1 MDKKKTFW
9 PYGLLI
15 AFLLIIGA
23 SVVTVVISS
32 DYPVYEDDFYF
43 DSYQNV
49 ENNYNEIQKQQ
60 DNFNKLFKVDFEN
73 KDLQLLGARKIPVYT
88 IDSNSYV
95 ANFKIESLG
104 KADVQNLKYEILLT
118 RPHTKKDDQK
128 LQGQIKQG
136 ILSISFP
143 SKIEEGRWQ
152 LKFKLVENPQTI
164 GFFSY
169 ELYVK

>member
-1 MDKKKTFW
+1 MSKNTFW

-23 SVVTVVISS
+23 SIATVVISS
-32 DYPVYEDDFYF
+32 DHPVYEDDFYF

-60 DNFNKLFKVDFEN
+60 ENFNKLFKVDFEN
-73 KDLQLLGARKIPVYT
+73 KDLKLIGPKKIPIYT
-88 IDSNSYV
+88 ISCNSYI
-95 ANFKIESLG
+95 ANFKIESLE
-104 KADVQNLKYEILLT
+104 KADIQNLKYEILLT
-118 RPHTKKDDQK
+118 RPHTKKFDQK

-136 ILSISFP
+136 ILSIAFP

-152 LKFKLVENPQTI
+152 LKFKLIENPQKI

-169 ELYVK
+169 ELYAK